1 MLRPVF
7 FLGLLIVLTA
17 CGNGGELAGPTNLTE
32 TSETM
37 TCPVSSPRDVNIWID
52 AMPGPNDNPTL
63 IVEFKVT
70 APTPG
75 YTFTMGYTSIK
86 KTNSSVAKL
95 RFFARAPTEPIIQV
109 ETEFDVHLEMP
120 NFYRQDLDGLEMN
133 CDGETFISLDE
144 VATVY

>member
-1 MLRPVF
+1 
-7 FLGLLIVLTA
+7 
-17 CGNGGELAGPTNLTE
+17 
-32 TSETM
+32 
-37 TCPVSSPRDVNIWID
+37 
-52 AMPGPNDNPTL
+52 MPGPNDNPTL

-95 RFFARAPTEPIIQV
+95 RFFAWAPTEPTAQV

-120 NFYRQDLDGLEMN
+120 NFYRPDLDGMEIS
-133 CDGETFISLDE
+133 CDGETFISLDKVE
-144 VATVY
+144 TVY